1 MQPKPKNHFTKPAF
15 KLKPFS
21 PFLYLVIL
29 LLLSIQTNRTSAQST
44 MHPLANPG
52 AVIQSGQARFTVL
65 TPRLIRMEWTATLPF
80 MDKPTLTVI
89 NRNLPVPAFSSRV
102 EGAYLI
108 IRTDELELRYKTGSG
123 KFNPDNLVI
132 TGLNQKVSFSWSPGK
147 NQKGNLKGTYRTLD
161 NFDGDYHIYDK
172 KKMELEDGLLA
183 TDGWTVLDDSK
194 KLLFDDAEWP
204 WVTEHPAKDYQDLYF
219 FGYGHQYKKALY
231 DYTRIA
237 GRVPLPPRYAF
248 GYWWSRYWSYSDNE
262 MREVVENFN
271 AHNVPL
277 DVFVI
282 DMDWHQTDSLRTKYD
297 VFDQTKHW
305 TGWTWNKRLF
315 PDPAS
320 ALSWMKRK
328 DLKVTLNL
336 HPASGIAPFEE
347 PYQRMATALN
357 FDTTTKANIPYEGSN
372 KKFML
377 ALFDKVLHP
386 MEKTGVSFW
395 WLDWQQWSND
405 KKITELNNTW
415 WLNYVFFT
423 DMERNSTT
431 RPLLYH
437 RWGGLGNH
445 RYQLG
450 FSGDAVI
457 SWKSL
462 AFQPYFTSSA
472 SNVLYGYWSHDIG
485 GHQFGPGSD
494 QKLDPELYVRWMQ
507 YGALSPIFRTH
518 SSKNA
523 NLNKEVWNFSGQY
536 YDALKNAIQL
546 RYELAPYIYTMARK
560 TFDTGISICRPL
572 YYDYPEAEQAYT
584 YPSEYM
590 FGDDM
595 LIAPIAEPME
605 KGQSKLKVWLP
616 RGNDWF
622 EWHTGTLLK
631 GGQLVK
637 RSFSL
642 DEYPIYVK
650 AGAIIPAYQQIK
662 NLAVQ
667 SDKTVIDIFPGADG
681 STSVYEDE
689 GNSRKYQNEYAS
701 TYISAKHLPGRKQE
715 LTIRPR
721 KGTYPGM
728 PLARSYV
735 VRLVGAEMPRSITVN
750 GKKMDYA
757 VEPTTN
763 AWNYDGKK
771 LSVEIALP
779 KRNCSLKQVITVQ
792 YNENEQINV
801 NTGLVRKFRQLS
813 KIVTSLK
820 FKDAAINLPETVGRC
835 EETNRSLSY
844 YPLQFNKT
852 LRYFESEFNKLP
864 QALRGTTNTDNVK
877 WFEEQI
883 NQLKDKP

>member
-1 MQPKPKNHFTKPAF
+1 MFRFNFKSKILFKIGLVLPMLSLQTGVMLAQKTTVPAA
-15 KLKPFS
+15 
-21 PFLYLVIL
+21 
-29 LLLSIQTNRTSAQST
+29 SA
-44 MHPLANPG
+44 MHPLANPK
-52 AVIQSGQARFTVL
+52 AVVEAGQARFTVL
-65 TPRLIRMEWTATLPF
+65 TPRLIRLEWTSSKPF
-80 MDKPTLTVI
+80 MDKPTLMVI
-89 NRNLPVPAFSSRV
+89 NRDLPVPRFTAKT
-102 EGAYLI
+102 ENAELI

-123 KFNPDNLVI
+123 KFNADNVTI
-132 TGLNQKVSFSWSPGK
+132 TSLAKDQSFSWSPGK
-147 NQKGNLKGTYRTLD
+147 TQKGNLKGTSRTLD
-161 NFDGDYHIYDK
+161 NYDGDYHIWDK

-183 TDGWTVLDDSK
+183 TDGWTMIDDSK
-194 KLLFDDAEWP
+194 KLLFDNAEWP
-204 WVTEHPAKDYQDLYF
+204 WVMDHPTKDYQDFYF
-219 FGYGHQYKKALY
+219 FGYGRQYKKALY
-231 DYTRIA
+231 DYTQIA

-262 MREVVENFN
+262 MRDVVGNFKS
-271 AHNVPL
+271 HNVPL

-315 PDPAS
+315 PSPAN
-320 ALSWMKRK
+320 ALSWMKTN

-336 HPASGIAPFEE
+336 HPASGVAPFEE
-347 PYQRMATALN
+347 PYQRMAKALN
-357 FDTTTKANIPYEGSN
+357 FDTSTKANIPYEGSN
-372 KKFML
+372 KRFMST
-377 ALFDKVLHP
+377 LFNQVLHP

-395 WLDWQQWSND
+395 WLDWQQWAND
-405 KKITELNNTW
+405 KKIPELNNTW

-423 DMERNSTT
+423 DMERTSTT

-507 YGALSPIFRTH
+507 YGALSPIFRSH

-536 YDALKNAIQL
+536 YDALKEAINL

-560 TFDTGISICRPL
+560 TYETGISLCRPL
-572 YYDYPEAEQAYT
+572 YYDYPNADQSYKFQ
-584 YPSEYM
+584 SEYM

-595 LIAPIAEPME
+595 LIAPIVEAMD
-605 KGQSKLKVWLP
+605 KGQSKLNVWLP
-616 RGNDWF
+616 EGSSWF
-622 EWHTGTLLK
+622 EWNTGTLLK
-631 GGQLVK
+631 GGQEVK
-637 RSFSL
+637 RTFSL

-650 AGAIIPAYQQIK
+650 AGAVVPSYKQIQ
-662 NLAVQ
+662 NLSVQ
-667 SDKTVIDIFPGADG
+667 PERSVIDIFPGADG
-681 STSVYEDE
+681 SASVYEDA
-689 GNSRKYQNEYAS
+689 GNSKKYATEYAS
-701 TYISAKHLPGRKQE
+701 TAITSKHLSGRKQQI
-715 LTIRPR
+715 TINAR

-728 PLARSYV
+728 PLARTYV
-735 VRLVGAEMPRSITVN
+735 VRLVGAEMPRSILVN
-750 GKKMDYA
+750 GKKMDYV
-757 VEPTTN
+757 VEPGVNT
-763 AWNYDGKK
+763 WNYDGKN
-771 LSVEIALP
+771 LTVEISLP
-779 KRNCSLKQVITVQ
+779 KTNCAQQQLITVQ
-792 YNENEQINV
+792 YDTNDQMDV

-813 KIVTSLK
+813 KTVTALK
-820 FKDAAINLPETVGRC
+820 FKDADIILPEMVGRS

-844 YPLQFNKT
+844 YPAEFYKN
-852 LRYFESEFNKLP
+852 LRYFESQFNNLP
-864 QALRGTTNTDNVK
+864 QAIKGTTNKDNVK

-883 NQLKDKP
+883 EQLKNN

>member
-1 MQPKPKNHFTKPAF
+1 MFRFNFKSKILFKIGLVLPMLSLQTGVMLAQKTTVPAA
-15 KLKPFS
+15 
-21 PFLYLVIL
+21 
-29 LLLSIQTNRTSAQST
+29 SA
-44 MHPLANPG
+44 MHPLANPK
-52 AVIQSGQARFTVL
+52 AVVEAGQARFTVL
-65 TPRLIRMEWTATLPF
+65 TPRLFRLEWTSSKPF
-80 MDKPTLTVI
+80 MDKPTLMVI
-89 NRNLPVPAFSSRV
+89 NRDLPVPRFTAKT
-102 EGAYLI
+102 ENAELI

-123 KFNPDNLVI
+123 KFNADNVTI
-132 TGLNQKVSFSWSPGK
+132 TSLAKDQSFSWSPGK
-147 NQKGNLKGTYRTLD
+147 TQKGNLKGTSRTLD
-161 NFDGDYHIYDK
+161 NYDGDYHIWDK

-183 TDGWTVLDDSK
+183 TDGWTMIDDSQ
-194 KLLFDDAEWP
+194 KLLFDNAEWP
-204 WVTEHPAKDYQDLYF
+204 WVMDHPNKDYQDFYF
-219 FGYGHQYKKALY
+219 FGYGRQYKKALY
-231 DYTRIA
+231 DYTQIA

-262 MREVVENFN
+262 MRDVVGNFKS
-271 AHNVPL
+271 HNVPL

-315 PDPAS
+315 PSPAN
-320 ALSWMKRK
+320 ALSWMKTK
-328 DLKVTLNL
+328 NLKVTLNL
-336 HPASGIAPFEE
+336 HPASGVAPFEE
-347 PYQRMATALN
+347 PYQRMAQALN
-357 FDTTTKANIPYEGSN
+357 FDTSTKANIPYEGSN
-372 KKFML
+372 KRFMST
-377 ALFDKVLHP
+377 LFDQVLHP

-395 WLDWQQWSND
+395 WLDWQQWAND
-405 KKITELNNTW
+405 KKIPELNNTW

-423 DMERNSTT
+423 DMERTSTT

-507 YGALSPIFRTH
+507 YGALSPIFRSH

-536 YDALKNAIQL
+536 YDALKEAINL

-560 TFDTGISICRPL
+560 TYETGISLCRPL
-572 YYDYPEAEQAYT
+572 YYDYPNADQSYKFQ
-584 YPSEYM
+584 SEYM

-595 LIAPIAEPME
+595 LIAPIVEAMD
-605 KGQSKLKVWLP
+605 KGQSKLNVWLP
-616 RGNDWF
+616 EGSSWF
-622 EWHTGTLLK
+622 EWNTGTLLK
-631 GGQLVK
+631 GGQEVK
-637 RSFSL
+637 RTFSL

-650 AGAIIPAYQQIK
+650 AGAVVPSYKQIQ
-662 NLAVQ
+662 NLSVQ
-667 SDKTVIDIFPGADG
+667 PERSVIDIFPGADG
-681 STSVYEDE
+681 SASVYEDA
-689 GNSRKYQNEYAS
+689 GNSKKYATEYAS
-701 TYISAKHLPGRKQE
+701 TAITSKHLSGRKQQI
-715 LTIRPR
+715 TINAR

-728 PLARSYV
+728 PLARTYV
-735 VRLVGAEMPRSITVN
+735 VRLVGAEMPRSILVN
-750 GKKMDYA
+750 GKKMDYV
-757 VEPTTN
+757 VEPGVNT
-763 AWNYDGKK
+763 WNYDGKN
-771 LSVEIALP
+771 LTVEISLP
-779 KRNCSLKQVITVQ
+779 KTNCAQQQLITVQ
-792 YNENEQINV
+792 YDTNDQMDV

-813 KIVTSLK
+813 KTVTALK
-820 FKDAAINLPETVGRC
+820 FKDADIILPEMVGRS

-844 YPLQFNKT
+844 YPAEFYKN
-852 LRYFESEFNKLP
+852 LRYFESQFNNLP
-864 QALRGTTNTDNVK
+864 QAIKGTTNKDNVK

-883 NQLKDKP
+883 EQLKNN

>member
-1 MQPKPKNHFTKPAF
+1 MFRFNFKSKILFKIGLVLPMLSLQTGVMLAQKTTVPAA
-15 KLKPFS
+15 
-21 PFLYLVIL
+21 
-29 LLLSIQTNRTSAQST
+29 SA
-44 MHPLANPG
+44 MHPLANPK
-52 AVIQSGQARFTVL
+52 AVVEAGQARFTVL
-65 TPRLIRMEWTATLPF
+65 TPRLIRLEWTSSKPF
-80 MDKPTLTVI
+80 MDKPTLMVI
-89 NRNLPVPAFSSRV
+89 NRDLPVPRFTAKT
-102 EGAYLI
+102 ENAELI

-123 KFNPDNLVI
+123 KFNADNVTI
-132 TGLNQKVSFSWSPGK
+132 TSLAKDQFFSWSPGK
-147 NQKGNLKGTYRTLD
+147 TQKGNLKGTSRTLD
-161 NFDGDYHIYDK
+161 NYDGDYHIWDK

-183 TDGWTVLDDSK
+183 TDGWTMIDDSK
-194 KLLFDDAEWP
+194 KLLFDNAEWP
-204 WVTEHPAKDYQDLYF
+204 WVMDHPTKDYQDFYF
-219 FGYGHQYKKALY
+219 FGYGRQYKKALY
-231 DYTRIA
+231 DYTQIA

-262 MREVVENFN
+262 MRDVVGNFKS
-271 AHNVPL
+271 HNVPL

-315 PDPAS
+315 PSPAN
-320 ALSWMKRK
+320 ALSWMKTN

-336 HPASGIAPFEE
+336 HPASGVAPFEE
-347 PYQRMATALN
+347 PYQRMAKALN
-357 FDTTTKANIPYEGSN
+357 FDTSTKANIPYEGSN
-372 KKFML
+372 KRFMST
-377 ALFDKVLHP
+377 LFNQVLHP

-395 WLDWQQWSND
+395 WLDWQQWAND
-405 KKITELNNTW
+405 KKIPELNNTW

-423 DMERNSTT
+423 DMERTSTT

-507 YGALSPIFRTH
+507 YGALSPIFRSH

-536 YDALKNAIQL
+536 YDALKEAINL

-560 TFDTGISICRPL
+560 TYETGISLCRPL
-572 YYDYPEAEQAYT
+572 YYDYPNADQSYKFQ
-584 YPSEYM
+584 SEYM

-595 LIAPIAEPME
+595 LIAPIVEAMD
-605 KGQSKLKVWLP
+605 KGQSKLNVWLP
-616 RGNDWF
+616 EGSSWF
-622 EWHTGTLLK
+622 EWNTGTLLK
-631 GGQLVK
+631 GGQEVK
-637 RSFSL
+637 RTFSL

-650 AGAIIPAYQQIK
+650 AGAVVPSYKQIQ
-662 NLAVQ
+662 NLSVQ
-667 SDKTVIDIFPGADG
+667 PERSVIDIFPGADG
-681 STSVYEDE
+681 SASVYEDA
-689 GNSRKYQNEYAS
+689 GNSKKYATEYAS
-701 TYISAKHLPGRKQE
+701 TAITSKHLSGRKQQI
-715 LTIRPR
+715 TINTR

-728 PLARSYV
+728 PLARTYV
-735 VRLVGAEMPRSITVN
+735 VRLVGAEMPRSILVN
-750 GKKMDYA
+750 GKKMDYV
-757 VEPTTN
+757 VEPGVNT
-763 AWNYDGKK
+763 WNYDGKN
-771 LSVEIALP
+771 LTVEISLP
-779 KRNCSLKQVITVQ
+779 KTNCAQQQLITVQ
-792 YNENEQINV
+792 YDTNDQMDV

-813 KIVTSLK
+813 KTVTALK
-820 FKDAAINLPETVGRC
+820 FKDADIILPEMVGRS

-844 YPLQFNKT
+844 YPAEFYKN
-852 LRYFESEFNKLP
+852 LRYFESQFNNLP
-864 QALRGTTNTDNVK
+864 QAIKGTTNKDNVK

-883 NQLKDKP
+883 EQLKNN

>member
-1 MQPKPKNHFTKPAF
+1 MFRFNFTGK
-15 KLKPFS
+15 
-21 PFLYLVIL
+21 FLLRIGL
-29 LLLSIQTNRTSAQST
+29 LLLPVIQTITSSAQST
-44 MHPLANPG
+44 MHPLANPK

-65 TPRLIRMEWTATLPF
+65 TPRLIRMEWTSTPPF

-89 NRNLPVPAFSSRV
+89 NRNLPVPKFSSRV
-102 EGAYLI
+102 ENTDLI

-123 KFNPDNLVI
+123 KFNADNLVV
-132 TGLNQKVSFSWSPGK
+132 TTLNQQHSFRWSPGK
-147 NQKGNLKGTYRTLD
+147 TQKGNLKGTSRTLD
-161 NFDGDYHIYDK
+161 NFDGDYHIWDK

-183 TDGWTVLDDSK
+183 TDGWTLIDDSK
-194 KLLFDDAEWP
+194 KLLFDNSEWP

-231 DYTRIA
+231 DYTQIA

-262 MREVVENFN
+262 MRDVVENFRS
-271 AHNVPL
+271 HNVPL

-282 DMDWHQTDSLRTKYD
+282 DMDWHRTDSLRTKYD

-305 TGWTWNKRLF
+305 TGWTWNKGLF
-315 PDPAS
+315 PDPAN

-347 PYQRMATALN
+347 PYQRMAKALN
-357 FDTTTKANIPYEGSN
+357 FDTTSKANIPYEGSN
-372 KKFML
+372 KRFMTS
-377 ALFDKVLHP
+377 LFDKVLHP
-386 MEKTGVSFW
+386 MGKTGVSFW
-395 WLDWQQWSND
+395 WLDWQQWAND
-405 KKITELNNTW
+405 KKMPELNNTW

-423 DMERNSTT
+423 DMERNSST

-485 GHQFGPGSD
+485 GHQFAPGAD

-507 YGALSPIFRTH
+507 YGALSPIFRSH

-523 NLNKEVWNFSGQY
+523 NLNKEVWNFTGQY
-536 YDALKNAIQL
+536 YDALKDAINL

-560 TFDTGISICRPL
+560 TYDTGISLCRPL

-584 YPSEYM
+584 HSSEYM

-595 LIAPIAEPME
+595 LIAPIVEAMD

-616 RGNDWF
+616 EGNDWF

-631 GGQLVK
+631 GGQQVE

-642 DEYPIYVK
+642 EEYPIYVK
-650 AGAIIPAYQQIK
+650 AGAIVPAYQQVK
-662 NLAVQ
+662 NLSVQ
-667 SDKTVIDIFPGADG
+667 PDRSVIDIFPGADG
-681 STSVYEDE
+681 STAVYEDA
-689 GNSRKYQNEYAS
+689 GNSKKYATENAS
-701 TYISAKHLPGRKQE
+701 TSIISKHLSGRKQE
-715 LTIRPR
+715 ITIRPR
-721 KGTYPGM
+721 KGAYPGM
-728 PLARSYV
+728 PLARNYV
-735 VRLVGAEMPRSITVN
+735 VRLVGTEMPLSIVVN
-750 GKKMDYA
+750 GKKMNYA
-757 VEPTTN
+757 VEPGNN
-763 AWNYDGKK
+763 AWNYDGKN
-771 LSVEIALP
+771 LAVEISLP
-779 KRNCSLKQVITVQ
+779 KTNCAQQQLITVQ
-792 YNENEQINV
+792 YDTNDKIDLNN
-801 NTGLVRKFRQLS
+801 GLVRKFRQLS
-813 KIVTSLK
+813 KTVTALK
-820 FKDAAINLPETVGRC
+820 FKDADIILPALIGRC
-835 EETNRSLSY
+835 EETNRVLSY
-844 YPLQFNKT
+844 YPLQFYKN
-852 LRYFESEFNKLP
+852 LRYFNSEFSNLP
-864 QALRGTTNTDNVK
+864 QAVRGTTNDTNLK
-877 WFEEQI
+877 WFEEQMS
-883 NQLKDKP
+883 QLK

>member
-1 MQPKPKNHFTKPAF
+1 MFPFNVKNNVLF
-15 KLKPFS
+15 KIG
-21 PFLYLVIL
+21 LVLPLLTLQTGL
-29 LLLSIQTNRTSAQST
+29 LLAQKTTVPAASA
-44 MHPLANPG
+44 MHPLANPK
-52 AVIQSGQARFTVL
+52 AVVESGQARFTVL
-65 TPRLIRMEWTATLPF
+65 TPRLIRLEWTSSKPF
-80 MDKPTLTVI
+80 MDNPTLTVI
-89 NRNLPVPAFSSRV
+89 NRDLPVPQFSNRI
-102 EGAYLI
+102 ENGELI
-108 IRTDELELRYKTGSG
+108 IRTADLELRYKTGSG
-123 KFNPDNLVI
+123 KFNTGNLTI
-132 TGLNQKVSFSWSPGK
+132 SSLAKHQSFSWSPGK
-147 NQKGNLKGTYRTLD
+147 TQKGNLKGTSRTLD
-161 NFDGDYHIYDK
+161 NYDGDYHIWDK

-183 TDGWTVLDDSK
+183 TDGWTVIDDSK
-194 KLLFDDAEWP
+194 RLLFDNSAWP
-204 WVTEHPAKDYQDLYF
+204 WVMDHPAKDYQDFYF

-231 DYTRIA
+231 DYTQIA

-262 MREVVENFN
+262 MRDVVGNFKS
-271 AHNVPL
+271 HNVPL

-315 PDPAS
+315 PSPAN
-320 ALSWMKRK
+320 ALSWMKTK

-336 HPASGIAPFEE
+336 HPASGVAAFEE
-347 PYQRMATALN
+347 PYQRMAKALN
-357 FDTTTKANIPYEGSN
+357 FDTSTKANIPYEGSN
-372 KKFML
+372 KRFMS
-377 ALFDKVLHP
+377 ALFDQVLHP

-395 WLDWQQWSND
+395 WLDWQQWAND
-405 KKITELNNTW
+405 KKIPELNNTW

-423 DMERNSTT
+423 DMERTSTT

-507 YGALSPIFRTH
+507 YGALSPIFRSH

-536 YDALKNAIQL
+536 YDALKEAINL

-560 TFDTGISICRPL
+560 TYETGISLCRPL
-572 YYDYPEAEQAYT
+572 YYDYPDADQSYKFQ
-584 YPSEYM
+584 SEYM

-595 LIAPIAEPME
+595 LIAPIVEAMD
-605 KGQSKLKVWLP
+605 KGQSKLNVWLP
-616 RGNDWF
+616 EGNSWF
-622 EWHTGTLLK
+622 EWNTGTLLK
-631 GGQLVK
+631 GGQEVT
-637 RSFSL
+637 RTFSL

-650 AGAIIPAYQQIK
+650 AGAIVPSYKQIQ
-662 NLAVQ
+662 NLSVQ
-667 SDKTVIDIFPGADG
+667 PDRSVIDIFPGANG
-681 STSVYEDE
+681 SASVYEDA
-689 GNSRKYQNEYAS
+689 GNSKKYATEYAS
-701 TYISAKHLPGRKQE
+701 TAITSKHLSARNQE
-715 LTIRPR
+715 IIIKARQ
-721 KGTYPGM
+721 GTYPGM
-728 PLARSYV
+728 PVARTYL
-735 VRLVGAEMPRSITVN
+735 VRLVGAEMPRTITVN
-750 GKKMDYA
+750 GKKVDYA
-757 VEPTTN
+757 VEPGNNT
-763 AWNYDGKK
+763 WNYDGKN
-771 LSVEIALP
+771 LTVEISLP
-779 KRNCSLKQVITVQ
+779 KTNCAQQQLISVQ
-792 YNENEQINV
+792 YEQNDQMDV

-813 KIVTSLK
+813 KTVTALK
-820 FKDAAINLPETVGRC
+820 FKDADIILPELVGRS

-844 YPLQFNKT
+844 YPADFYKN
-852 LRYFESEFNKLP
+852 LRYFETQFGNLP
-864 QALRGTTNTDNVK
+864 QAIKGTTNKDNVK

-883 NQLKDKP
+883 EQLKSN

>member
-1 MQPKPKNHFTKPAF
+1 MFRFNVNSTCLSKIA
-15 KLKPFS
+15 
-21 PFLYLVIL
+21 L
-29 LLLSIQTNRTSAQST
+29 LLLLPALQMSITCAQTT
-44 MHPLANPG
+44 MHPLANPK

-65 TPRLIRMEWTATLPF
+65 TPRLIRMEWTSTAPF

-89 NRNLPVPAFSSRV
+89 NRNLPVPKFSSSV
-102 EGAYLI
+102 ENNDLV
-108 IRTDELELRYKTGSG
+108 IRTEELELRYKTGSG
-123 KFNPDNLVI
+123 KFNADNLVVKAL
-132 TGLNQKVSFSWSPGK
+132 TPHHFFSWSPGK
-147 NQKGNLKGTYRTLD
+147 AQKGNLKGTSRTLD
-161 NFDGDYHIYDK
+161 NYDGDYHIWDK

-183 TDGWTVLDDSK
+183 TDGWTVIDDAK
-194 KLLFDDAEWP
+194 KLLFDNSEWP
-204 WVTEHPAKDYQDLYF
+204 WVTEHPAKDYQDFYF

-231 DYTRIA
+231 DYTQIA

-262 MREVVENFN
+262 MRDVVENFKS
-271 AHNVPL
+271 HNVPL

-315 PDPAS
+315 PDPAN
-320 ALSWMKRK
+320 ALSWMKTK

-347 PYQRMATALN
+347 PYQRMARALN
-357 FDTTTKANIPYEGSN
+357 FDTSTRANIPYEGSN
-372 KKFML
+372 KKFMSS
-377 ALFDKVLHP
+377 LFDQVLHP

-395 WLDWQQWSND
+395 WLDWQQWAND
-405 KKITELNNTW
+405 KKIPELNNTW

-423 DMERNSTT
+423 DMERRNTT

-507 YGALSPIFRTH
+507 YGALSPIFRSH

-523 NLNKEVWNFSGQY
+523 NLNKEAWNFSGQY
-536 YDALKNAIQL
+536 YDALKNAINL

-560 TFDTGISICRPL
+560 TYETGISICRPL
-572 YYDYPEAEQAYT
+572 YYDYPEDEEAYQFQ
-584 YPSEYM
+584 SEYM

-595 LIAPIAEPME
+595 LIAPIVEAMD
-605 KGQSKLKVWLP
+605 KGQSKLNVWLP
-616 RGNDWF
+616 EGNNWF

-631 GGQLVK
+631 GGQKVK

-642 DEYPIYVK
+642 EEYPIYVK
-650 AGAIIPAYQQIK
+650 AGAVVPAYKQTK
-662 NLAVQ
+662 NLSVQ
-667 SDKTVIDIFPGADG
+667 PDKSVIAIFPGADG
-681 STSVYEDE
+681 SANVYEDA
-689 GNSRKYQNEYAS
+689 GNSKKYATEYAS
-701 TYISAKHLPGRKQE
+701 TSIISKYLSGRKQE
-715 LTIRPR
+715 ITIRPR
-721 KGTYPGM
+721 KGTYPNM
-728 PLARSYV
+728 PLERTYV
-735 VRLVGAEMPRSITVN
+735 VRLLGAEMPRSILVN
-750 GKKMDYA
+750 NKKMNYA
-757 VEPTTN
+757 VEPGIN
-763 AWNYDGKK
+763 SWNYNGKD
-771 LSVEIALP
+771 LSVEISLP
-779 KRNCSLKQVITVQ
+779 ETNCARQQRITVQ
-792 YNENEQINV
+792 YDENDKIDV
-801 NTGLVRKFRQLS
+801 NTGLVKKFRQLS
-813 KIVTSLK
+813 KTVTALK
-820 FKDAAINLPETVGRC
+820 FKDADIILPELVGRC

-844 YPLQFNKT
+844 YPSQFYKN
-852 LRYFESEFNKLP
+852 LRYFESQFSNLS
-864 QALRGTTNTDNVK
+864 QAIKGTTNKDNVK
-877 WFEEQI
+877 WFEEQLD
-883 NQLKDKP
+883 QLKNN